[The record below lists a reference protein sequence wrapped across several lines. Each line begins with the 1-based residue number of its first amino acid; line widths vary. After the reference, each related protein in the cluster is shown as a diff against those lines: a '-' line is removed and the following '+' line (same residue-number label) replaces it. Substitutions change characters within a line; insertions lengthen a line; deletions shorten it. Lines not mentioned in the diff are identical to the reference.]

1 MSPIYRDSFDQIRT
15 ELGKLIMTV
24 APLIESAVT
33 LPKFKELKTFL
44 RMSYPELK
52 PQLSIAESFDDIM
65 DIVRGKCTPISI
77 AFLESIIDYYDIQ
90 EAKARIS
97 AYQSQVDKLCKEIKL
112 RVCEHEDF
120 MTSQSCPLKC
130 ETIEFVVEWKTD
142 EHTLEEIKELLW
154 KAFGDMAKR
163 ILVKK
168 AKESNSI
175 VVTCYAPRYMMD
187 VLLKEAEKNI
197 TQLKQMGIIK
207 LSIGYNVIWDTSR
220 KYEVRH
226 IQ

>member
-1 MSPIYRDSFDQIRT
+1 
-15 ELGKLIMTV
+15 MTI

-44 RMSYPELK
+44 RMSFPELK

-77 AFLESIIDYYDIQ
+77 ACLESIINRYNIN
-90 EAKARIS
+90 EAKAHIA
-97 AYQSQVDKLCKEIKL
+97 AYQSEVDKLCKEIKL
-112 RVCEHEDF
+112 QVCEHEDF
-120 MTSQSCPLKC
+120 MIGQPSLLKC
-130 ETIEFVVEWKTD
+130 ETIEFIVEWKTD
-142 EHTLEEIKELLW
+142 EHTLEEIKDLLW

-168 AKESNSI
+168 LREGKSI
-175 VVTCYAPRYMMD
+175 IVTCYSPRYMMN
-187 VLLKEAEKNI
+187 VLLKEAEKNL

-207 LSIGYNVIWDTSR
+207 LSIGYNVIWDASKR
-220 KYEVRH
+220 YEVRDK
-226 IQ
+226 ILI